1 MDKAGRVV
9 IPKPVR
15 KELQLE
21 AGDALELESSGGQI
35 LLRVVRGT
43 GPLAQESGVWV
54 FRTGHRLGADATNVV
69 LEQIRGERDLG
80 NLGKVR

>member
-15 KELQLE
+15 EELQLE
-21 AGDALELESSGGQI
+21 AGDALDLESSGEQV

-43 GPLAQESGVWV
+43 GPLTQESGVWV
-54 FRTGHRLGADATNVV
+54 FRTGHPLGAEATNAV

-80 NLGKVR
+80 NLGKGR